1 MPVELLL
8 ICGIVAI
15 LCVPLIFNRNVWYD
29 KKKGLKITV
38 TDLGFTTEWDYKSP
52 LTLLRMLH
60 LALQCEDDTEQR
72 NKFIKQYNRLK
83 KSLKDDGYDV
93 STFKDYEIK

>member
-1 MPVELLL
+1 
-8 ICGIVAI
+8 
-15 LCVPLIFNRNVWYD
+15 
-29 KKKGLKITV
+29 
-38 TDLGFTTEWDYKSP
+38 
-52 LTLLRMLH
+52 MLH
-60 LALQCEDDTEQR
+60 LALQCEDDVEQR